1 MIGVPMARRSEFY
14 KGRRK
19 RRNYALIPGIIL
31 MLLFGAGVVLFYSTQ
46 KYAIIAD
53 DGVSIELPLLT
64 GKTTANNETGREAA
78 EFEQVNVEIRFE
90 EADYSGVPA
99 TAGRRVQP
107 VRAIFVPYD
116 DVNPERVHEYAN
128 RLSSGNALMLEVK
141 REDGYLAW
149 YSSAPLAF
157 SYGLNMNTVESTD
170 TLVSILSELK
180 ADNIY
185 TVAKISCC
193 IDTLLGSRSPDCCLH
208 NAAGSDY
215 FDGTYFWLDP
225 YNNTVRNYT
234 AQLVRE
240 LWELGFDEVVL
251 DNVMHPVIEPLEGP
265 DGTVVEQLFYT
276 REMSTTPSP
285 LGAVSGFAVNV
296 EEQLADREQGKFL
309 SVYIN
314 STTALSK
321 PDEANG
327 QDAGLFLR
335 IYDRVYYDTD
345 KYAYT
350 FNVEDITPLVTV
362 GNVKNRFV
370 PVVINYL
377 PDNTSWILVDQE

>member
-170 TLVSILSELK
+170 TLVSILSSIPFWVPAARTAACTTQPVPITLTERTSGWIRTTTRCGIIRH
-180 ADNIY
+180 NWC
-185 TVAKISCC
+185 VSC
-193 IDTLLGSRSPDCCLH
+193 GSWVLTRS
-208 NAAGSDY
+208 
-215 FDGTYFWLDP
+215 FWI
-225 YNNTVRNYT
+225 
-234 AQLVRE
+234 
-240 LWELGFDEVVL
+240 
-251 DNVMHPVIEPLEGP
+251 M
-265 DGTVVEQLFYT
+265 
-276 REMSTTPSP
+276 
-285 LGAVSGFAVNV
+285 
-296 EEQLADREQGKFL
+296 
-309 SVYIN
+309 
-314 STTALSK
+314 
-321 PDEANG
+321 
-327 QDAGLFLR
+327 
-335 IYDRVYYDTD
+335 
-345 KYAYT
+345 
-350 FNVEDITPLVTV
+350 
-362 GNVKNRFV
+362 
-370 PVVINYL
+370 
-377 PDNTSWILVDQE
+377 

>member
-1 MIGVPMARRSEFY
+1 M
-14 KGRRK
+14 
-19 RRNYALIPGIIL
+19 
-31 MLLFGAGVVLFYSTQ
+31 
-46 KYAIIAD
+46 
-53 DGVSIELPLLT
+53 
-64 GKTTANNETGREAA
+64 
-78 EFEQVNVEIRFE
+78 
-90 EADYSGVPA
+90 
-99 TAGRRVQP
+99 
-107 VRAIFVPYD
+107 
-116 DVNPERVHEYAN
+116 
-128 RLSSGNALMLEVK
+128 
-141 REDGYLAW
+141 
-149 YSSAPLAF
+149 
-157 SYGLNMNTVESTD
+157 
-170 TLVSILSELK
+170 
-180 ADNIY
+180 
-185 TVAKISCC
+185 
-193 IDTLLGSRSPDCCLH
+193 
-208 NAAGSDY
+208 
-215 FDGTYFWLDP
+215 
-225 YNNTVRNYT
+225 
-234 AQLVRE
+234 RE

-296 EEQLADREQGKFL
+296 AEQLADREQGKFL